1 MAVFHAEDARSQNRT
16 VFGLTAM
23 WDGLGRGTMFK
34 ERTRTRERNHQCAS
48 VHSYLGSGNSS
59 DVCLLWILWLN
70 IFRMGVRSFNPIQEQ
85 FFSVTA
91 PLRCNKK
98 GGGVLFFVLVESTHM
113 TQHASL
119 PLSHL
124 LLAWFSPVVYPTS
137 PR

>member
-1 MAVFHAEDARSQNRT
+1 MCLSPQLPWQREFKRRLLVVDSMAKHFQN
-16 VFGLTAM
+16 
-23 WDGLGRGTMFK
+23 GRAT
-34 ERTRTRERNHQCAS
+34 
-48 VHSYLGSGNSS
+48 
-59 DVCLLWILWLN
+59 
-70 IFRMGVRSFNPIQEQ
+70 FNPIQEQ